1 MIKNKVPYCPRNG
14 TRASCSDPSTWSS
27 FEQAVSA
34 YREGGYD
41 GISMTVYLHRDKI
54 KFWRDFHDTVLPLLN
69 R

>member
-1 MIKNKVPYCPRNG
+1 MIVG
-14 TRASCSDPSTWSS
+14 TPEEIA
-27 FEQAVSA
+27 EQIYDVL
-34 YREGGYD
+34 EGGYD